1 MGIERMTKV
10 FDTADG
16 SELALDTRQALLDLI
31 KLKNYG
37 GLDSEKIDT
46 QLLFIREKIKKL
58 FEDNDPLA
66 GELSDMLKGNFS
78 GFREGGEV

>member
-1 MGIERMTKV
+1 MGFEQNKNV

-37 GLDSEKIDT
+37 GLDNEKIET
-46 QLLFIREKIKKL
+46 QLLFIREKIQKL
-58 FEDNDPLA
+58 FEENDPLA
-66 GELSDMLKGNFS
+66 GELSDMLKGNFA
-78 GFREGGEV
+78 GFREA